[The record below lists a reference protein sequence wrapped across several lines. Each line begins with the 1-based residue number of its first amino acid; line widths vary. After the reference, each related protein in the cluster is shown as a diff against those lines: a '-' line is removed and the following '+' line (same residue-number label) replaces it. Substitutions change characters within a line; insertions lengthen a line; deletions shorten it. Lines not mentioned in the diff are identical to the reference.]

1 MYLYFIFAGAG
12 MAKKSDLFFMCA
24 CRATEETIKIQESE
38 IADAKWMPVEEWLAL
53 DMYKSSLYQ
62 KLCEWGIRAIKGDY
76 VGIKPEE
83 MSQGSRPGTLLVYH
97 TDNQQNGLLEKVV
110 STDNNKD
117 FRNGDEQAVGKK
129 RCIDDLFSN
138 NAKL

>member
-1 MYLYFIFAGAG
+1 